1 MAWIVVPNLLELRDQ
16 INAIAPNRDKA
27 SDGFIGDYAHS
38 QGLSSHNPDDTPQHN
53 AEWDGDSDSLQ
64 EVRAFDIDVD
74 FNVPWLSAQKLV
86 DHLVKYAKN
95 GTFWWLEYV
104 IYNRRIW
111 SSGSNWEPRTYNGS
125 SPHTEHIHVNSGYDQ
140 ASDLVKNV
148 NYRLEELLPEDK
160 MAVTDVADYFDN
172 VRQAIDN
179 DGPDAT
185 DRDWRNDVS
194 KVIRFGLGY
203 NANEQTLDK
212 LPPKRFDNI
221 ERALS
226 NLALAVAAIPSAE
239 MNAEAVVEAL
249 GGADVGT
256 IADTLRSA
264 LSADKLAEL
273 KAAL

>member
-1 MAWIVVPNLLELRDQ
+1 
-16 INAIAPNRDKA
+16 
-27 SDGFIGDYAHS
+27 
-38 QGLSSHNPDDTPQHN
+38 
-53 AEWDGDSDSLQ
+53 
-64 EVRAFDIDVD
+64 
-74 FNVPWLSAQKLV
+74 
-86 DHLVKYAKN
+86 
-95 GTFWWLEYV
+95 
-104 IYNRRIW
+104 
-111 SSGSNWEPRTYNGS
+111 
-125 SPHTEHIHVNSGYDQ
+125 
-140 ASDLVKNV
+140 
-148 NYRLEELLPEDK
+148 